1 MPVRKGTLGYE
12 SKLTRRMAQRSIK
25 QMNKIIKSSKYT
37 RDEHDAARGIRDK
50 MEDLVSQTYFRSRKP
65 NAKERGVI
73 EQANAQIRALTSSA
87 KISRGKNGA
96 ANLYTQWQIN
106 EASKKRDAGEPN
118 SSIYTQAQV
127 KTFYK
132 VTQRVWM
139 NNDGAPTDTMMIN
152 KRIMEYFNTNSL
164 ATAMER
170 ALSSKEAKKALAV
183 EAAQTQET
191 LTEEQRELYEEA
203 LAGDT
208 EDQRETSPAY
218 LTGISVFD
226 PDVKWNEQL
235 E

>member
-12 SKLTRRMAQRSIK
+12 SKLTRRMAQRTIK

-37 RDEHDAARGIRDK
+37 RDEHDAAHGIRDK

-65 NAKERGVI
+65 NAKERGLI

-96 ANLYTQWQIN
+96 TNLYTQWQIN

-118 SSIYTQAQV
+118 PSIYTQGQV
-127 KTFYK
+127 KIFYK
-132 VTQRVWM
+132 LTQRVWM
-139 NNDGAPTDTMMIN
+139 NNDGTPTDTTMIN
-152 KRIMEYFNTNSL
+152 KRIMEYFNTDSL

-170 ALSSKEAKKALAV
+170 TLSTKEAKQALAV
-183 EAAQTQET
+183 AAVQSQEK
-191 LTEEQRELYEEA
+191 LTKEQKRLYEEA
-203 LAGDT
+203 LAEDT
-208 EDQRETSPAY
+208 EDQVEISPPY
-218 LTGISVFD
+218 LTGLIGFD

>member
-65 NAKERGVI
+65 NAKERGLI

-118 SSIYTQAQV
+118 PSIYTQEQV
-127 KTFYK
+127 KIFYK
-132 VTQRVWM
+132 LTQRVWM
-139 NNDGAPTDTMMIN
+139 NDDGTPTDTNMIN
-152 KRIMEYFNTNSL
+152 RRIMEYFDTASL

-170 ALSSKEAKKALAV
+170 ALSTKEAKQALAV
-183 EAAQTQET
+183 EATQTQEK
-191 LTEEQRELYEEA
+191 LTAEQRRLYEEA
-203 LAGDT
+203 LAVDT
-208 EDQRETSPAY
+208 EDQVETSPPY
-218 LTGISVFD
+218 LTGLIGFD
-226 PDVKWNEQL
+226 PNVKWNEQL

>member
-50 MEDLVSQTYFRSRKP
+50 MEDLVTQTYFRSRNP
-65 NAKERGVI
+65 NAKERGAI

-87 KISRGKNGA
+87 KISRGRNGA

-118 SSIYTQAQV
+118 PSIYTQAQV

-139 NNDGAPTDTMMIN
+139 NDDGAPTDTMMIN

-191 LTEEQRELYEEA
+191 LTKEQMELYEEA

-218 LTGISVFD
+218 LTGISGFD

>member
-1 MPVRKGTLGYE
+1 MNDDGT
-12 SKLTRRMAQRSIK
+12 
-25 QMNKIIKSSKYT
+25 
-37 RDEHDAARGIRDK
+37 
-50 MEDLVSQTYFRSRKP
+50 
-65 NAKERGVI
+65 
-73 EQANAQIRALTSSA
+73 
-87 KISRGKNGA
+87 
-96 ANLYTQWQIN
+96 
-106 EASKKRDAGEPN
+106 
-118 SSIYTQAQV
+118 
-127 KTFYK
+127 
-132 VTQRVWM
+132 
-139 NNDGAPTDTMMIN
+139 PTDTMKIN
-152 KRIMEYFNTNSL
+152 ERIMKYFNTNSL

-218 LTGISVFD
+218 LTGIGGFD

>member
-37 RDEHDAARGIRDK
+37 SDEHDAARGIRDK
-50 MEDLVSQTYFRSRKP
+50 MEDLISQTYFRSRKP
-65 NAKERGVI
+65 NAKERGLI

-106 EASKKRDAGEPN
+106 EASKKRDVGEPN
-118 SSIYTQAQV
+118 PSIYTQAQV

-139 NNDGAPTDTMMIN
+139 NNDGTPTDTNMIN
-152 KRIMEYFNTNSL
+152 KRIMEYFNTDSL

-170 ALSSKEAKKALAV
+170 ALSTKEAKQALAV
-183 EAAQTQET
+183 EAAQIQET

-203 LAGDT
+203 LASDT

-218 LTGISVFD
+218 LTGISGFD

>member
-65 NAKERGVI
+65 NAKERGLI

-106 EASKKRDAGEPN
+106 EATKKRDAGEPN
-118 SSIYTQAQV
+118 PSIYTQEQV
-127 KTFYK
+127 KIFYK
-132 VTQRVWM
+132 LTQRVWM
-139 NNDGAPTDTMMIN
+139 NNDGTPTDTKMIN
-152 KRIMEYFNTNSL
+152 RRIMEYFNTDSL
-164 ATAMER
+164 ATAMGR
-170 ALSSKEAKKALAV
+170 TLSTKEAKQALAV
-183 EAAQTQET
+183 AAVQNQEK
-191 LTEEQRELYEEA
+191 LTNEQRRLYDEA
-203 LAGDT
+203 LAEDT
-208 EDQRETSPAY
+208 EDQVEISPPY
-218 LTGISVFD
+218 LTGLIGFD

>member
-25 QMNKIIKSSKYT
+25 QMNEIIKSSKST
-37 RDEHDAARGIRDK
+37 RDERDAARGIRDK
-50 MEDLVSQTYFRSRKP
+50 MEDLVSHTYFRSRKP

-87 KISRGKNGA
+87 KISRGRNGA

-118 SSIYTQAQV
+118 PSIYTQAQV

-139 NNDGAPTDTMMIN
+139 NDDGTPTDTMMIN
-152 KRIMEYFNTNSL
+152 KRIMAYFKTNSL

-170 ALSSKEAKKALAV
+170 ALSSKEAKTALAV

-218 LTGISVFD
+218 LTGIVGFN
-226 PDVKWNEQL
+226 PELKWNEQL

>member
-25 QMNKIIKSSKYT
+25 QMNKIIKSSNST
-37 RDEHDAARGIRDK
+37 RDERDAARGIRDK
-50 MEDLVSQTYFRSRKP
+50 MEDLVSHTYFRSRKP
-65 NAKERGVI
+65 NAKERGII

-87 KISRGKNGA
+87 KISRGRNGA

-118 SSIYTQAQV
+118 PSIYTQSQV

-132 VTQRVWM
+132 LTQRVWM
-139 NNDGAPTDTMMIN
+139 NDDGTPTDTMMIN
-152 KRIMEYFNTNSL
+152 KRIMAYFNTKSL

-170 ALSSKEAKKALAV
+170 ALSSKEAKMALAV

-218 LTGISVFD
+218 LTGIVGFN
-226 PDVKWNEQL
+226 PDLKWNEQL